1 MPSAVGTLSSSMRPE
16 LDAVISGVAAGSE
29 KKPAPVRQET
39 RIEVFGLLSGR
50 IELGDRTNLAADIRN
65 SKQYLS
71 GPGREDDETVLAP
84 GPACGQPCARD
95 ATAAE
100 RLRLGAQ
107 EVHFLQ
113 RRALDEADKP
123 AVG

>member
-1 MPSAVGTLSSSMRPE
+1 M
-16 LDAVISGVAAGSE
+16 
-29 KKPAPVRQET
+29 
-39 RIEVFGLLSGR
+39 
-50 IELGDRTNLAADIRN
+50 
-65 SKQYLS
+65 
-71 GPGREDDETVLAP
+71 PGREDDETVLAP
-84 GPACGQPCARD
+84 GPASGSPGARD